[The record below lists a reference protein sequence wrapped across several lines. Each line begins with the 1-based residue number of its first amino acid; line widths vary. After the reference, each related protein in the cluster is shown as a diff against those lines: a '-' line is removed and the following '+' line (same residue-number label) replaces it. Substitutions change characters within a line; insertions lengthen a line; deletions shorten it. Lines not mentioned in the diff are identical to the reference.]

1 MIEIKT
7 RAFSDFPP
15 SAFNNFLN
23 FNMSSSKL
31 KVTPP
36 PKLESKN
43 LTLDKL
49 QTWFSGLKN
58 CFKHDKD
65 HKQFLKGEAHESW
78 SALKTD
84 PTRGITVDPGYGPE
98 DDAAAKALKDTTA
111 EEKAVKIRDSL
122 DDFLH
127 LIGSKSPDGMYNTII
142 REAVS
147 MEWVLRRIKAA
158 FRIQSKGVDLYDATE
173 TGFDEDKDDS
183 YDISYLKIKD
193 QFEDLL
199 SSRGSKYHG
208 ESLATAEAMTPL
220 CESMITIQWLK
231 SIHPGLPKHIKDRHS
246 HLFTDDKPN
255 WADLQPDFVKMMDT
269 LLAEVENKEEID
281 PSARIGRV
289 GGRGRGRGRGFAQRN
304 TSGFSRGGRTSSQSS
319 SKSGQSTGRF
329 CDICHAAGKP
339 DHVVKSHS
347 MPWCGNLSTHGRAAI
362 ASSMR
367 MAFVDELDEVDEE
380 NIEDVDELGQDI

>member
-1 MIEIKT
+1 
-7 RAFSDFPP
+7 
-15 SAFNNFLN
+15 
-23 FNMSSSKL
+23 MSSSKL
-31 KVTPP
+31 KITPP

-65 HKQFLKGEAHESW
+65 HKQFLKGETFETW
-78 SALKTD
+78 TALKID
-84 PTRGITVDPGYGPE
+84 SSRGIRVDPGYDE
-98 DDAAAKALKDTTA
+98 DDNAASRAEKDVIA
-111 EEKAVKIRDSL
+111 EEKAAKIRDNL

-158 FRIQSKGVDLYDATE
+158 FRIQSKGVDLYDAVE
-173 TGFDEDKDDS
+173 CGYNEDENDS
-183 YDISYLKIKD
+183 YDICYLKMKD

-199 SSRGSKYHG
+199 SDRDTKYHG
-208 ESLATAEAMTPL
+208 EPLRTAESMTPL
-220 CESMITIQWLK
+220 SESMITIQWLK
-231 SIHPGLPKHIKDRHS
+231 SIHPSLPKHIKDRHS

-269 LLAEVENKEEID
+269 LLAEVDSKEELD

-289 GGRGRGRGRGFAQRN
+289 GNRGRNRGRGYTQRNSSGFPRRGRVSQ
-304 TSGFSRGGRTSSQSS
+304 QSS
-319 SKSGQSTGRF
+319 SRSGQSERF
-329 CDICHAAGKP
+329 CDICYAAGKP
-339 DHVVKSHS
+339 DQVVKSHN
-347 MPWCGNLSTHGRAAI
+347 MPWCGNLSTHGKAAI
-362 ASSMR
+362 TSSMR
-367 MAFVDELDEVDEE
+367 MAFIEEPTDVYEDDDEE
-380 NIEDVDELGQDI
+380 DGQEI

>member
-1 MIEIKT
+1 M
-7 RAFSDFPP
+7 
-15 SAFNNFLN
+15 SA
-23 FNMSSSKL
+23 SKL
-31 KVTPP
+31 KITPP
-36 PKLESKN
+36 PKLEGKN
-43 LTLDKL
+43 LTIDKL

-65 HKQFLKGEAHESW
+65 HKQFLKGEAFESW

-84 PTRGITVDPGYGPE
+84 STRGIRVDPGYE
-98 DDAAAKALKDTTA
+98 DHDDAATKAEKDATA

-127 LIGSKSPDGMYNTII
+127 LIGSKSPDGMYNTIV

-147 MEWVLRRIKAA
+147 MEWVLKRIKAA
-158 FRIQSKGVDLYDATE
+158 FRIQSKGVDLYDAME
-173 TGFDEDKDDS
+173 TGYDEDHDGS
-183 YDISYLKIKD
+183 YDICYLKMKD

-199 SSRGSKYHG
+199 SDRDTKYHG
-208 ESLATAEAMTPL
+208 ESLPTAESMTPL
-220 CESMITIQWLK
+220 SESMITILWLK
-231 SIHPGLPKHIKDRHS
+231 SIHPSLPKHIRDRHS

-269 LLAEVENKEEID
+269 LLVEVENKEETD
-281 PSARIGRV
+281 PSARIARV
-289 GGRGRGRGRGFAQRN
+289 SQRGRNRGRGFTQRN
-304 TSGFSRGGRTSSQSS
+304 ASGPQRRGRGSQQSSQR
-319 SKSGQSTGRF
+319 SGQSERF

-367 MAFVDELDEVDEE
+367 MAFVEEPDDVYEDDDNEEEV
-380 NIEDVDELGQDI
+380 ISQDI